1 MSKRLNLVGEEE
13 KQKKSQLFEW
23 EICLFRIWF
32 VTLRCKKLS
41 RLFLLVV
48 RASMSGRNSTLK
60 TESNL
65 NHDLETSYEK
75 RNRK

>member
-1 MSKRLNLVGEEE
+1 MSKRLNLVGEE
-13 KQKKSQLFEW
+13 KQRKSQLFESKT
-23 EICLFRIWF
+23 CLFRIWF
-32 VTLRCKKLS
+32 VTLRCEKLS

-48 RASMSGRNSTLK
+48 RASMRGRNSTLK